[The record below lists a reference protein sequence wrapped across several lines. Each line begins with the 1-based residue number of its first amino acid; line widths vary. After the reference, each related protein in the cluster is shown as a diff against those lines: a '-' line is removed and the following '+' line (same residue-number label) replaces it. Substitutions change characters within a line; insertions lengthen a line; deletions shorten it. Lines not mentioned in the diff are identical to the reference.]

1 MTEVSAVNAVISAIV
16 TPRWRDLNT
25 PVNTP
30 ATLMCAC
37 QGNDLVEPGRAL
49 FMWFATASQNC
60 QLPVAC
66 VRLNEMLTQWDGLA
80 VSPIQEICGTYI
92 LQTWRAED
100 FDEAVRVL
108 TVCAARG
115 VPRSL
120 RLYRSLFQLFTGA
133 ANEQSGRGPQAS
145 LMLRI
150 LQTVASSCEHAR
162 EHFGTFASQ
171 VIRRLVDEHRVV
183 EAMRLFDLLL
193 DIARVA
199 PSQFSVGSVLERHDD
214 LWQAMFTAC
223 RDQNSAVQMIA
234 LWRAA
239 LQFHKESRDRRAML
253 LLVVARCVTEITAGS
268 LQAQY
273 AIGWAAVESLVP
285 ADWLR
290 FVIDVAVDGP
300 GSHFLCS
307 QKELDAVLLAAI
319 KCKLFTTALPLVR
332 AVVARP
338 TEFGFSEDTFANMLA
353 IIAGVH
359 DRQLES
365 LADSVLALARDNGQL
380 SSSAV
385 VNFMKVMIV
394 CNRTDKALELYEYI
408 KTINVTKL
416 LSGSVSAL
424 VLATVCVAS
433 NGDFAE
439 LKRAFD
445 ALVHFNGELRGEIR
459 VIMHTSAINSA
470 QLDEKFAPTAADAA
484 LMSHRSQRAA
494 TKGDFASALKGMAEL
509 PGYLRVVHFVFLVE
523 KVVQQANVNALP
535 AVVAFARQH
544 DIEWSPPM
552 VFSVVRLCYA
562 VENIDFAVEFV
573 ASFEEAQRAKKNRSS
588 SELDV
593 FRSQLLNSLREN
605 GPQQLALMIKL
616 LNAWVARGPVE
627 ADHASIVVVAA
638 FRAAAHN
645 LGWQVYRTLI
655 EKTQSLSDVHC
666 ASVIREG
673 VRFVDELWAVMDEFE
688 EHGVTMSGEVWTSA
702 FDTIDKR
709 MRSSALAMQAFE
721 RMNQQQPVVN
731 AASAYASAIGCLDAL
746 VSVEAVLAHMRAAQ
760 VTPNASLFLAVLR
773 FCRRELQLELAER
786 MMLEYI
792 RTDDAAWY
800 IDIFRVHEE
809 IVGAVAAVAFQR
821 QHAEAIGVKR
831 SGVKASR
838 LAPVSNDDHVQK
850 RRAL

>member
-1 MTEVSAVNAVISAIV
+1 MSASPLAIMNTPTAGQV
-16 TPRWRDLNT
+16 TLRWESFPTPLNT
-25 PVNTP
+25 PVGKCMCYAEHSNDP
-30 ATLMCAC
+30 LLLWFSSASKNRQMPEARARFAELMREWNALGVPPVHFFCDVFMM
-37 QGNDLVEPGRAL
+37 QLVRDKDWAGAMDV
-49 FMWFATASQNC
+49 FDM
-60 QLPVAC
+60 C
-66 VRLNEMLTQWDGLA
+66 V
-80 VSPIQEICGTYI
+80 
-92 LQTWRAED
+92 
-100 FDEAVRVL
+100 
-108 TVCAARG
+108 ARG
-115 VPRSL
+115 VAIVPRVFHALLDGMQDNPESGLQSERILRVLRSL
-120 RLYRSLFQLFTGA
+120 
-133 ANEQSGRGPQAS
+133 
-145 LMLRI
+145 
-150 LQTVASSCEHAR
+150 ASSCVHGREQFATKLVTAIRGLIR
-162 EHFGTFASQ
+162 EHRF
-171 VIRRLVDEHRVV
+171 VDS
-183 EAMRLFDLLL
+183 MRLFDLLL
-193 DIARVA
+193 DMAQDSSDQR
-199 PSQFSVGSVLERHDD
+199 SVGLGWEA
-214 LWQAMFTAC
+214 LFKAC
-223 RDQNSAVQMIA
+223 ADYAQAVQAIA
-234 LWRAA
+234 LWRVAPR
-239 LQFHKESRDRRAML
+239 FERCTVENRA
-253 LLVVARCVTEITAGS
+253 LLVHAVFDAVAKIQAGAPQVQ
-268 LQAQY
+268 QAV
-273 AIGWAAVESLVP
+273 GWAANESLVP
-285 ADWLR
+285 IDWLR
-290 FVIDVAVDGP
+290 FIITDAVDGA
-300 GSHFLCS
+300 GSQLFCGQATL
-307 QKELDAVLLAAI
+307 KEILDIVTICQSNAMAIPLSLAAI
-319 KCKLFTTALPLVR
+319 DRPVLFGVGSMTFITFLRFVETAR
-332 AVVARP
+332 
-338 TEFGFSEDTFANMLA
+338 
-353 IIAGVH
+353 

-365 LADSVLALARDNGQL
+365 LADGILAAARERGQL
-380 SSSAV
+380 SSIALGH
-385 VNFMKVMIV
+385 FMMTMINLDRADKVLETYKQFSEAQSEAI
-394 CNRTDKALELYEYI
+394 NARTML
-408 KTINVTKL
+408 V
-416 LSGSVSAL
+416 
-424 VLATVCVAS
+424 VLAAVFVTAGP
-433 NGDFAE
+433 GDRRFAE
-439 LKRAFD
+439 LDGMYNLFAPNVKNLSTKR
-445 ALVHFNGELRGEIR
+445 EMR
-459 VIMHTSAINSA
+459 VIVHA
-470 QLDEKFAPTAADAA
+470 
-484 LMSHRSQRAA
+484 AA
-494 TKGDFASALKGMAEL
+494 TQRHDQARFAATPTNDAQFLLCYSIQNAIASGDFASALRDMETL
-509 PGYLRVVHFVFLVE
+509 THFMRIVHFTCLVE
-523 KVVQQANVNALP
+523 KIVHASALP
-535 AVVAFARQH
+535 AAVKFARQY
-544 DIEWSPPM
+544 DIGWSPTM
-552 VFSVVRLCYA
+552 VLSVVRLCHV
-562 VENIDFAVEFV
+562 VENIAFAVEFV